1 VTTSMKVVKLIN
13 DREVA
18 VSGGSEAGVEVGDTL
33 LILGKPVEIT
43 DPDTG
48 ETLGEI
54 VPTKAIVQ
62 AYDVQDRFALA
73 RTFRSRRVNVG
84 GKGVGAL
91 GAFFEAPQWETRTET
106 LRRSP
111 EAGDV
116 LSPEE
121 SIVEIGDPVEKF
133 EGDAKDVPSSTVW
146 K

>member
-1 VTTSMKVVKLIN
+1 MTAPMKVVRVIT

-18 VSGGSEAGVEVGDTL
+18 ISGGADAGVSEGDAL
-33 LILGKPVEIT
+33 LILGKPVQIS

-48 ETLGEI
+48 EILGEV
-54 VPTKAIVQ
+54 VPTKAVVR
-62 AYDVQDRFALA
+62 AYDVKERFALA

-84 GKGVGAL
+84 GTGSGSFAHL
-91 GAFFEAPQWETRTET
+91 FEAPKWETRTET

-121 SIVEIGDPVEKF
+121 SVVEVGDPVEKF
-133 EGDAKDVPSSTVW
+133 EGDINDVPTSTVW
-146 K
+146 R

>member
-1 VTTSMKVVKLIN
+1 MKVVKLIT

-18 VSGGSEAGVEVGDTL
+18 ISGGAQEGIEVGDTL
-33 LILGKPVEIT
+33 LILGHPVEIA

-48 ETLGEI
+48 DVLGEI
-54 VPTKAIVQ
+54 VPTKAIVR

-84 GKGVGAL
+84 GRGAGAL
-91 GAFFEAPQWETRTET
+91 AGLFEPPQWETRTET

-116 LSPEE
+116 LSAEE
-121 SIVEIGDPVEKF
+121 SVVEVGDPVEKF
-133 EGDAKDVPSSTVW
+133 EGDADDVPSSTVW
-146 K
+146 R